1 MDGDQD
7 TLLLFLLLFI
17 LFLFFCVWTYIKKDH
32 SLPTPFPRED
42 LQEVQ
47 IVQLED
53 TQFQIAWILLLL
65 LIFCSLFA
73 SMFRI
78 QLPT

>member
-32 SLPTPFPRED
+32 LLPTPFPRED

>member
-17 LFLFFCVWTYIKKDH
+17 LFLFLCLDIYKKDH

-47 IVQLED
+47 ILQIED